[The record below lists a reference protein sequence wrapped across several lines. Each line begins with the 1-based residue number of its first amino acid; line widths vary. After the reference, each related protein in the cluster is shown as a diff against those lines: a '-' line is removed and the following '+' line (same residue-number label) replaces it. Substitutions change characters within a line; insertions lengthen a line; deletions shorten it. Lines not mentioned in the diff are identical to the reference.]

1 VPVLALLVLALP
13 GWLAAQGLGDVAAAA
28 RAKRAKQ
35 AEAKKADETKVFTND
50 DLDKGRPAGE
60 TQADSEGSSRARP
73 TRSEE
78 VSSED
83 RPPSEEPSGVVDRFA
98 DQRPLLDALTAAQ
111 SRVSTIEAR
120 IQELRSK
127 LNPMS
132 GSFIY
137 GAYGSNSANEEAAV
151 RSELQQAETDLAG
164 ARQEVAAATEAV
176 ARARQGRPRP
186 PEY

>member
-1 VPVLALLVLALP
+1 MSLRRTVPVLALLVLALP
-13 GWLAAQGLGDVAAAA
+13 GWLAAQGLGDASAAA

-35 AEAKKADETKVFTND
+35 AAAKKTDETKVFTND
-50 DLDKGRPAGE
+50 DLDKGRPPGAAK
-60 TQADSEGSSRARP
+60 ADAEGSSSARP
-73 TRSEE
+73 TEGEGGSSEE
-78 VSSED
+78 A
-83 RPPSEEPSGVVDRFA
+83 PSVEDRFA

-164 ARQEVAAATEAV
+164 ARQEVAAATEAL
-176 ARARQGRPRP
+176 ARARQGRPQG
-186 PEY
+186 